1 LCKRLHNCDKRSQLL
16 VCMPRYS
23 HFKLILVASVAFVQI
38 RVARFFLVQHT
49 KTGKIYQIT
58 TKYTKWSQNIPNDRK
73 IDQMAI
79 QYTKSLKNVTQI
91 RNLGLKN
98 CHLAIL
104 VQIRRLHVHAY
115 FILQFILAALRME
128 AYLAYVVPTLCL
140 CCAYVTYTLFS
151 YVWAAGTENRSVG
164 SYHRTG

>member
-1 LCKRLHNCDKRSQLL
+1 
-16 VCMPRYS
+16 
-23 HFKLILVASVAFVQI
+23 
-38 RVARFFLVQHT
+38 
-49 KTGKIYQIT
+49 
-58 TKYTKWSQNIPNDRK
+58 
-73 IDQMAI
+73 MAI

-140 CCAYVTYTLFS
+140 CCAYVIHCFHMYGPQEQRIVAWVRIT
-151 YVWAAGTENRSVG
+151 AQGKKC
-164 SYHRTG
+164 